1 MVGLQVEVQIV
12 DYNVLIFTSCFFYK
26 LAKECVIV
34 LCRSLMASGNE
45 WLDTFLQYDFDDA
58 NNVDSSNGD
67 DLNDDDWT
75 DSECDSKE
83 EEAEFNLVNPI
94 VREMYAYMQ

>member
-1 MVGLQVEVQIV
+1 
-12 DYNVLIFTSCFFYK
+12 
-26 LAKECVIV
+26 
-34 LCRSLMASGNE
+34 MASVNE

-58 NNVDSSNGD
+58 NNVDSSNGG

>member
-1 MVGLQVEVQIV
+1 
-12 DYNVLIFTSCFFYK
+12 
-26 LAKECVIV
+26 
-34 LCRSLMASGNE
+34 MASGNDQWWVIQE
-45 WLDTFLQYDFDDA
+45 YDFDDA